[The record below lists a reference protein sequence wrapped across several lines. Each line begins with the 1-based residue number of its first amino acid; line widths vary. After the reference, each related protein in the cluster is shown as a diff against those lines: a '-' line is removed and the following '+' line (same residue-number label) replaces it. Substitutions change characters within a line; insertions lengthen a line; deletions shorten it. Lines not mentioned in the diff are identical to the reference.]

1 VRRAGPA
8 RAAGGVAL
16 ALAAIALAGCGT
28 AGHDLFVV
36 QRAGSIPGAR
46 LALRVTDDGRA
57 SCNRGALVDITS
69 AQLID
74 ARELSRELEPL
85 ARRRLALAPGPG
97 SVLRYEV
104 VLEDGRV
111 RFADTSRG
119 QPAPLFR
126 VAKLTRDI
134 ARGACRLAR

>member
-1 VRRAGPA
+1 
-8 RAAGGVAL
+8 VAL
-16 ALAAIALAGCGT
+16 ALALAAPALAGCGT
-28 AGHDLFVV
+28 EGHDLFVV
-36 QRAGSIPGAR
+36 ERAGTIPGAG
-46 LALRVTDDGRA
+46 LQLRVTDDGRA

-74 ARELSRELEPL
+74 ARDLARELAPL
-85 ARRRLALAPGPG
+85 ARRRFALAPGPG
-97 SVLRYEV
+97 SVLRYDV

-134 ARGACRLAR
+134 ARGPCGLAR

>member
-1 VRRAGPA
+1 VTRRAATA
-8 RAAGGVAL
+8 RVAL
-16 ALAAIALAGCGT
+16 ALALAAPALAGCGT
-28 AGHDLFVV
+28 EGHDMFVFE
-36 QRAGSIPGAR
+36 RAGTIPGAG
-46 LALRVTDDGRA
+46 LQLRVTDDGRA

-74 ARELSRELEPL
+74 ARDLARELAPL
-85 ARRRLALAPGPG
+85 ARRRFALAPGPG
-97 SVLRYEV
+97 SVLRYDV

-134 ARGACRLAR
+134 ARGPCGLAR

>member
-1 VRRAGPA
+1 VTRRAATA
-8 RAAGGVAL
+8 RVAL
-16 ALAAIALAGCGT
+16 ALALAAPALAGCGT

-36 QRAGSIPGAR
+36 QRAGTIPGAG
-46 LALRVTDDGRA
+46 LQLRVTDDGRA

-74 ARELSRELEPL
+74 ARDLARELAPL
-85 ARRRLALAPGPG
+85 ARRRFALAPGPG
-97 SVLRYEV
+97 SVLRYDV

-134 ARGACRLAR
+134 ARGPCGLAR

>member
-1 VRRAGPA
+1 VRRAAVA
-8 RAAGGVAL
+8 RAAGAL
-16 ALAAIALAGCGT
+16 ALVAPALAGCGGE
-28 AGHDLFVV
+28 AHDLFVV
-36 QRAGSIPGAR
+36 QRAGSVPGAR

-57 SCNRGALVDITS
+57 SCNRGALVDIS
-69 AQLID
+69 SDQLID
-74 ARELSRELEPL
+74 ARELARDLEPL

-97 SVLRYEV
+97 SVLRYDV

-119 QPAPLFR
+119 QPPPLFR

-134 ARGACRLAR
+134 ARGPCGLAR

>member
-1 VRRAGPA
+1 MSPPA
-8 RAAGGVAL
+8 RLAAAL
-16 ALAAIALAGCGT
+16 AGAAVAAALAGCGT
-28 AGHDLFVV
+28 EGHDLFVV

-57 SCNRGALVDITS
+57 SCNRGPLVDITS

-74 ARELSRELEPL
+74 ARELARELAPL
-85 ARRRLALAPGPG
+85 AERRFALAPRPG
-97 SVLRYEV
+97 SVLRYDV
-104 VLEDGRV
+104 VVEAGRV
-111 RFADTSRG
+111 HFADTSRG

-134 ARGACRLAR
+134 ARGACELAR

>member
-1 VRRAGPA
+1 VTRRAATA
-8 RAAGGVAL
+8 RVAL
-16 ALAAIALAGCGT
+16 ALALAAPALAGCGT
-28 AGHDLFVV
+28 EGHDLFVV
-36 QRAGSIPGAR
+36 ERAGTIPGAG
-46 LALRVTDDGRA
+46 LQLRVTDDGRA

-74 ARELSRELEPL
+74 ARDLARELAPL
-85 ARRRLALAPGPG
+85 ARRRFALAPGPG
-97 SVLRYEV
+97 SVLRYDV

-134 ARGACRLAR
+134 ARGPCGLAR

>member
-1 VRRAGPA
+1 VRSRARPA
-8 RAAGGVAL
+8 A
-16 ALAAIALAGCGT
+16 ALAAAVAATLAACGT
-28 AGHDLFVV
+28 EGHDLFVV

-46 LALRVTDDGRA
+46 LTLRVTDDGRA
-57 SCNRGALVDITS
+57 SCNRGPLVDITS

-74 ARELSRELEPL
+74 ARTLARDLAPL
-85 ARRRLALAPGPG
+85 ARRRLALAPGPR

-104 VLEDGRV
+104 VLEQGRV

-126 VAKLTRDI
+126 VAKFTRDI
-134 ARGACRLAR
+134 ARGPCGLAR